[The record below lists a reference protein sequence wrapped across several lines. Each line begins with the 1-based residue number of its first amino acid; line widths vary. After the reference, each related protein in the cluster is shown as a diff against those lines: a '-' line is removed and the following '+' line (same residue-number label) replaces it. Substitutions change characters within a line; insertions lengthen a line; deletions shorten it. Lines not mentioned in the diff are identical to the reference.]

1 MGRNEIGNMHT
12 REIGQLLVREI
23 VDCGKVGR
31 FVLVCLMAEMLKHF
45 FEIHFNFVECFDGI
59 TSARDI
65 NN

>member
-1 MGRNEIGNMHT
+1 MHT

-59 TSARDI
+59 SPKQIISI
-65 NN
+65 NQS